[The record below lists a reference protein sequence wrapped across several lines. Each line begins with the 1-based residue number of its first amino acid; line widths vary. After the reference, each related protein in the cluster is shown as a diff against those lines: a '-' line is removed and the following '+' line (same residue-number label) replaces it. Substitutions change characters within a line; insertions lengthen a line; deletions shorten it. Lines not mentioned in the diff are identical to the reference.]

1 MVVLDNKQKSKKKV
15 NRCKVCRK
23 KLGLVAM
30 TCKCNKMFCL
40 AHLPPEEHECTF
52 DHKNEATK
60 QLTEKL
66 QKVESD
72 KFVKI

>member
-1 MVVLDNKQKSKKKV
+1 
-15 NRCKVCRK
+15 
-23 KLGLVAM
+23 
-30 TCKCNKMFCL
+30 MFCL
-40 AHLPPEEHECTF
+40 THLPPEEHEYTF
-52 DHKNEATK
+52 DHKNQATK